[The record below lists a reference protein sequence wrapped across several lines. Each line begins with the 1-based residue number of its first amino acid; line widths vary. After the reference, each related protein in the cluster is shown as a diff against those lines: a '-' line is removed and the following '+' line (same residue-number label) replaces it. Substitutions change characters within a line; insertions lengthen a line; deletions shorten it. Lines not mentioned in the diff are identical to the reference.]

1 MRAAHVVGAGLAGLS
16 AAMVLA
22 EAGFAVTIHEA
33 APRAGGRCR
42 SYFDAQLGQEI
53 DNGNHIVFSGN
64 VAVNRYLARI
74 GTSDKLSGP
83 AHADFDFHDLR
94 DDTRWTLKV
103 SDGRFP
109 GWVFDAHRRAPGTT
123 IADHLALA
131 RLVVAGRNAV
141 IGDLAPTSGPFWD
154 RVVEPMML
162 AVLNCPPA
170 QGSAWL
176 AGRFLMASF
185 ARGGAACRPMVAEP
199 TLDAAFVD
207 PALAWLAAH
216 GVQVNFG
223 ARLRSVRLANDQIA
237 ALDFGTDELDV
248 TDTPVIFAV
257 PPNVVSALV
266 PGITVPDAFC
276 AILNAHFAIEP
287 PPGARPVTA
296 LIHSTAQWVL
306 CHPGRV
312 SVTVSGA
319 DDLIDL
325 GREELAA
332 RLWAD
337 VQATLGIA
345 EPLPA
350 WQVVKEKRAT
360 FAATPAQDAKRPG
373 ARTRWRNLFLAGDWT
388 QTRLP
393 ATIEGAIQS
402 GETAAHLASAFLRR

>member
-1 MRAAHVVGAGLAGLS
+1 MPEAHVVGAGLAGLS

-64 VAVNRYLARI
+64 EAVNRYLARV

-83 AHADFDFHDLR
+83 AHADFEFHDLR
-94 DDTRWTLKV
+94 DDKRWTLNI

-109 GWVFDAHRRAPGTT
+109 GWVFDAKRRAPGTT
-123 IADHLALA
+123 IADHLSLA
-131 RLVVAGRNAV
+131 RLVVAGRQAK
-141 IGDLAPTSGPFWD
+141 IGDIAPTSGPFWE
-154 RVVEPMML
+154 RVTEPMML
-162 AVLNCPPA
+162 AVLNCQPA

-207 PALAWLAAH
+207 PALAWLAAR
-216 GVQVNFG
+216 GVTVNFG
-223 ARLRSVRLANDQIA
+223 ARLRGVRLADDRIA
-237 ALDFGTDELDV
+237 ALDFGAGEVDV
-248 TDTPVIFAV
+248 SETPVIFAV
-257 PPNVVSALV
+257 PPHVVSALV
-266 PGITVPDAFC
+266 PDISVPDAFC
-276 AILNAHFAIEP
+276 AILNAHFAMNP
-287 PPGARPVTA
+287 PPGAPPVTA

-319 DDLIDL
+319 DDLIDQ

-337 VQATLGIA
+337 VQATLGINA
-345 EPLPA
+345 PLPA
-350 WQVVKEKRAT
+350 WQIVKEKRAT
-360 FAATPAQDAKRPG
+360 FAATPEQDAKRP
-373 ARTRWRNLFLAGDWT
+373 AAKTRWRNLFLAGDWT

-402 GETAAHLASAFLRR
+402 GESAAHLASALMRR

>member
-1 MRAAHVVGAGLAGLS
+1 MREAHVVGAGLAGLS

-42 SYFDAQLGQEI
+42 SYFDPQLGQEI

-64 VAVNRYLARI
+64 KAVNRYLVRI
-74 GTSDKLSGP
+74 GTSDKLTGP
-83 AHADFDFHDLR
+83 KHADFEFHDLSS
-94 DDTRWTLKV
+94 DARWTLKV
-103 SDGRFP
+103 GDGRFP
-109 GWVFDAHRRAPGTT
+109 GWVFDTNRRAPGTT

-131 RLVVAGRNAV
+131 RLVVAGRETA
-141 IGDLAPTSGPFWD
+141 IGDIAPTSGPFWE
-154 RVVEPMML
+154 RVTEPMLL

-207 PALAWLAAH
+207 PALAWLAEH
-216 GVQVNFG
+216 GVTINFG
-223 ARLRSVRLANDQIA
+223 ARLRSVRLVKEQIA
-237 ALDFGTDELDV
+237 ALDFGTGEV
-248 TDTPVIFAV
+248 NVSETPVIFAV

-287 PPGARPVTA
+287 PRDAPPVTA

-306 CHPGRV
+306 CHAGRV

-319 DDLIDL
+319 DDLIDQS
-325 GREELAA
+325 REELAA

-337 VQATLGIA
+337 VQATLGINA
-345 EPLPA
+345 PLPA

-373 ARTRWRNLFLAGDWT
+373 AKTRWRNLFLAGDWT

-402 GETAAHLASAFLRR
+402 GETAAHLASTLMPR

>member
-1 MRAAHVVGAGLAGLS
+1 
-16 AAMVLA
+16 
-22 EAGFAVTIHEA
+22 
-33 APRAGGRCR
+33 
-42 SYFDAQLGQEI
+42 
-53 DNGNHIVFSGN
+53 
-64 VAVNRYLARI
+64 
-74 GTSDKLSGP
+74 
-83 AHADFDFHDLR
+83 
-94 DDTRWTLKV
+94 
-103 SDGRFP
+103 
-109 GWVFDAHRRAPGTT
+109 
-123 IADHLALA
+123 
-131 RLVVAGRNAV
+131 
-141 IGDLAPTSGPFWD
+141 
-154 RVVEPMML
+154 
-162 AVLNCPPA
+162 
-170 QGSAWL
+170 
-176 AGRFLMASF
+176 
-185 ARGGAACRPMVAEP
+185 VAEP

-207 PALAWLAAH
+207 PALAWLAAR

-237 ALDFGTDELDV
+237 ALDFGANELDV

-287 PPGARPVTA
+287 PPGAPPVTA

-373 ARTRWRNLFLAGDWT
+373 ARTRWRNLVLAGDWT

>member
-1 MRAAHVVGAGLAGLS
+1 MREAHVVGAGLAGLS

-22 EAGFAVTIHEA
+22 EAGYAVTVHEA

-64 VAVNRYLARI
+64 QAVNRYLARI
-74 GTSDKLSGP
+74 GTSDRLRGP
-83 AHADFDFHDLR
+83 AHADFDFHDLG
-94 DDTRWTLKV
+94 DDARWTLKV

-109 GWVFDAHRRAPGTT
+109 GWVFDAARRAPGTT

-131 RLVVAGRNAV
+131 RLVLAGKQTA
-141 IGDLAPTSGPFWD
+141 IGDIAPTAGAFWE
-154 RVVEPMML
+154 RVTEPMLL

-170 QGSAWL
+170 GGSAWL

-207 PALAWLAAH
+207 PALAWLAAR
-216 GVQVNFG
+216 GVTVNFG
-223 ARLRSVRLANDQIA
+223 ARLKSVRLESERIA
-237 ALDFGTDELDV
+237 ALDFGAGELAV
-248 TDTPVIFAV
+248 SGAPVVLAV
-257 PPNVVSALV
+257 PPNVAGALV

-276 AILNAHFAIEP
+276 AILNAHFAVDP
-287 PPGARPVTA
+287 PPGAPPVTA
-296 LIHSTAQWVL
+296 LIHASAQWVL

-337 VQATLGIA
+337 VQATLGITA
-345 EPLPA
+345 PLPA

-360 FAATPAQDAKRPG
+360 FAATPEQDAKRPG
-373 ARTRWRNLFLAGDWT
+373 AQTRWRNLFLAGDWT

-393 ATIEGAIQS
+393 ATIEGAIRS
-402 GETAAHLASAFLRR
+402 GETAAHLASALLRR